1 MSDLRSGTSNTAH
14 CGWTFGDRSVLP
26 PDDHADARRP
36 PDRVEAAT
44 RRSPSRPSSRRT
56 PGRWKVEIV
65 VIFPDEAV
73 RRTINHYRTQRHAEI
88 AASWIKRAAQRDI
101 EGPLHG

>member
-1 MSDLRSGTSNTAH
+1 VGPS
-14 CGWTFGDRSVLP
+14 
-26 PDDHADARRP
+26 DDHLDP
-36 PDRVEAAT
+36 PN
-44 RRSPSRPSSRRT
+44 SRREGSGDEAIAIET
-56 PGRWKVEIV
+56 FVSADSGRWKVEIV

>member
-1 MSDLRSGTSNTAH
+1 MRDPPSGTRTTARSGWR
-14 CGWTFGDRSVLP
+14 CGDRFVP
-26 PDDHADARRP
+26 PFDDPFDP
-36 PDRVEAAT
+36 PG
-44 RRSPSRPSSRRT
+44 SRRESSGDQAIAIET
-56 PGRWKVEIV
+56 FVSVDAGRWKVEIV

-73 RRTINHYRTQRHAEI
+73 RRTINHYRTQRQAEI